1 MKKALLFGALALAGV
16 IALPATSAL
25 AKKRPAPSPRSTP
38 TMTELSISRKSTS
51 LRLISLRSLEK
62 DADGTVDIKEM
73 KGRVSKK
80 DFKTADPDNDGT
92 LSKDEF
98 LTMVSTLFKDADP
111 DNDGTLDA
119 KELASKKGKAL
130 LRVTR

>member
-1 MKKALLFGALALAGV
+1 MKKALLLGALALACAV
-16 IALPATSAL
+16 ALPATGAL
-25 AKKRPAPSPRSTP
+25 AKATGPVAALDTDNDG
-38 TMTELSISRKSTS
+38 TVDLNEINKSATD
-51 LRLISLRSLEK
+51 LFTRLEK
-62 DADGTVDIKEM
+62 DSDGTVDIKEM

-80 DFKTADPDNDGT
+80 EFKEADPDNDGT

-98 LTMVSTLFKDADP
+98 LGMVSGMFKEADP

>member
-16 IALPATSAL
+16 MTLPATSAL
-25 AKKRPAPSPRSTP
+25 AKAAGPVAALDTDDDGTVDLK
-38 TMTELSISRKSTS
+38 EINKSATD
-51 LRLISLRSLEK
+51 LFASLET
-62 DADGTVDIKEM
+62 DADGTVDFKEM

-98 LTMVSTLFKDADP
+98 LTMVSVMFKDADP

>member
-1 MKKALLFGALALAGV
+1 MKKTLLFGALALASLLAV
-16 IALPATSAL
+16 PATSAL
-25 AKKRPAPSPRSTP
+25 AKATGPLGALDTDNDGTVDLNEVNKSAA
-38 TMTELSISRKSTS
+38 ELFTR
-51 LRLISLRSLEK
+51 LEK
-62 DADGTVDIKEM
+62 DADGTLDLKEM

-98 LTMVSTLFKDADP
+98 LALVAGKFKDADP

-119 KELASKKGKAL
+119 KELSSKKGKAL
-130 LRVTR
+130 LRVTM

>member
-1 MKKALLFGALALAGV
+1 MKRTSLLGALALAGV
-16 IALPATSAL
+16 LALPATSTL
-25 AKKRPAPSPRSTP
+25 AKSAGAVAALDT
-38 TMTELSISRKSTS
+38 
-51 LRLISLRSLEK
+51 
-62 DADGTVDIKEM
+62 DNDGTVDLNEIDKSASELFTRLEKDMDGTVDLKEM

-98 LTMVSTLFKDADP
+98 LALVAGRFKDADP

-119 KELASKKGKAL
+119 KELASKNGKAL
-130 LRVTR
+130 LRVTM

>member
-25 AKKRPAPSPRSTP
+25 AKATDPVAALDTDDDGTVDLK
-38 TMTELSISRKSTS
+38 EINKSATDLFAS
-51 LRLISLRSLEK
+51 LDK
-62 DADGTVDIKEM
+62 DADGTVDLKEM

-80 DFKTADPDNDGT
+80 AFKTADPDNDGT

-98 LTMVSTLFKDADP
+98 LTMVSVMFKDADP

-119 KELASKKGKAL
+119 KELASKKGMAL

>member
-16 IALPATSAL
+16 MALPATFAL
-25 AKKRPAPSPRSTP
+25 AKATGPVAALDT
-38 TMTELSISRKSTS
+38 
-51 LRLISLRSLEK
+51 
-62 DADGTVDIKEM
+62 DNDGTVDLNEINKSAAELFTRLEKDSDGTLDFKEM

-98 LTMVSTLFKDADP
+98 LAMVAAIFKDADP

-119 KELASKKGKAL
+119 KEFASKKGKAL

>member
-16 IALPATSAL
+16 TALPATSAL
-25 AKKRPAPSPRSTP
+25 AKATGPVAALDTDDDG
-38 TMTELSISRKSTS
+38 TVDLNEINKSATD
-51 LRLISLRSLEK
+51 LFTRLEK
-62 DADGTVDIKEM
+62 DSDGTVDIKEM

-98 LTMVSTLFKDADP
+98 LAMVSTLFKDADP

>member
-1 MKKALLFGALALAGV
+1 MKKALLLGALALAGAM
-16 IALPATSAL
+16 ALPATSAF
-25 AKKRPAPSPRSTP
+25 AKATGPVAALDT
-38 TMTELSISRKSTS
+38 
-51 LRLISLRSLEK
+51 
-62 DADGTVDIKEM
+62 DNDGTVDLNEINKSATDLFTRLEKDSDGTVDVKEM
-73 KGRVSKK
+73 KGRVSTKE
-80 DFKTADPDNDGT
+80 FKEADPDNDGT

-98 LTMVSTLFKDADP
+98 LAMVSGMFKDADP

>member
-1 MKKALLFGALALAGV
+1 MKKALIFGALALAGV
-16 IALPATSAL
+16 TAQPATSAL
-25 AKKRPAPSPRSTP
+25 AKATAPVAALDTDDDG
-38 TMTELSISRKSTS
+38 TVDLKEINKSATD
-51 LRLISLRSLEK
+51 LFASLEK
-62 DADGTVDIKEM
+62 DADGTVDLREM

-80 DFKTADPDNDGT
+80 AFKTADPDNDGT

-98 LTMVSTLFKDADP
+98 LTMVSVMFKDADP

>member
-1 MKKALLFGALALAGV
+1 MNKALLFGALALAGV
-16 IALPATSAL
+16 TALPATSAL
-25 AKKRPAPSPRSTP
+25 AKATGPVAALDTDDDG
-38 TMTELSISRKSTS
+38 TVDLNEINKSATD
-51 LRLISLRSLEK
+51 LFTRLEK
-62 DADGTVDIKEM
+62 DSDGTVDIKEL

-80 DFKTADPDNDGT
+80 EFKTADPDNDGT

-98 LTMVSTLFKDADP
+98 LTMVSSLFKDADP